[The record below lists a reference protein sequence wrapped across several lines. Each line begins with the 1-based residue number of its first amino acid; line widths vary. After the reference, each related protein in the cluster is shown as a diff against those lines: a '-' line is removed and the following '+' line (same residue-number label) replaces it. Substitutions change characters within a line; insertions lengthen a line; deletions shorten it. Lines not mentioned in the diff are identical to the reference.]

1 MSGNCSSA
9 PEAIELACKL
19 LSHISIN
26 DKTVEIQRIV
36 NLPPDASLCSSDSSL
51 YCHFVTA
58 LLDNLS
64 ANTLRNSV
72 EDGAFDAVVLRCPP
86 DDLLLVL
93 ASALQRYDKSFRRD
107 KVVSLL
113 DKFVRGDHLRR
124 LLVGQCH
131 RNVAGYSDEWSCSAL
146 TTLVS
151 LPERIANV
159 RDQSIPSCL
168 TRNSYFVFLF
178 DSILGALSHARDE
191 LDHGVDVHVE
201 FFSRLLGRVC
211 LVGQSELLAKHLVP
225 KLVRRCENDFI
236 FRRVCAKVV
245 TSVLDDCMESVVIV
259 LLSALRDYKQVD
271 WFLADSVC
279 TNSRLRF
286 FLTKKLP
293 LAKTFSRALVLQN
306 LIGYLA
312 SSERRRPIFYDL
324 LSGVFDVWGD
334 KTLMKYQS
342 EQEQKYLTSALMIS
356 LGHLK
361 VTGVDKTTADGLL
374 SKLLHGVQSHIS
386 SPDEWVRLYGMVT
399 AEQFAPV
406 LQPDGPKLNFEYK
419 PDDDINYLLSLTD
432 ITVKS
437 PDPDEASTEAPD
449 NMEEETEKAKMANT
463 DNEPIELDSDDDLE
477 PFDMSHDTPH
487 GVKKPVYLRDCMEGL
502 LDQENREWFESC
514 LQTVA
519 NLIQTCKDELEDVAE
534 ELAKILLYLDDKFCL
549 DRFVPLR
556 QHALVI
562 LAVKSPKVVATYLTE
577 QFYGIHLN
585 IRQRLDILEV
595 LALASNQLAS
605 PPAAARPVAEKSVS
619 TMASTHWDSVVTE
632 RLKAKTRI
640 ISKGATTF
648 ATPAENRFSDVA
660 GFFFYPLM
668 RYYDRKENT
677 FDLLGEDSFV
687 LTRLVYTLGIVQ
699 DSAANCPK
707 SAHMAHCLMEFL
719 SALKYHAEACVRD
732 AVLFALSV
740 IFITV
745 PVSLLLSNDE
755 QELVEIREWLQ
766 YVIERDPFDVCK
778 LKAAQVLQLL
788 CSQVNKELPVPDK

>member
-1 MSGNCSSA
+1 MSANASSTA
-9 PEAIELACKL
+9 EAIALASKL
-19 LSHISIN
+19 LSQISIN
-26 DKTVEIQRIV
+26 DKAEEIQRIV
-36 NLPPDASLCSSDSSL
+36 SLSPEARLSSSDASV
-51 YCHFVTA
+51 YCHFATA

-64 ANTLRNSV
+64 ANALRNA
-72 EDGAFDAVVLRCPP
+72 EEECAFDALVLRCPP
-86 DDLLLVL
+86 EDLLLVL
-93 ASALQRYDKSFRRD
+93 TSALHRFDKSSFRRD

-113 DKFVRGDHLRR
+113 DKFVRGDYLRR

-131 RNVAGYSDEWSCSAL
+131 RNVACYSEEWSRSAC
-146 TTLVS
+146 TVLVS
-151 LPERIANV
+151 LPERVANV
-159 RDQSIPSCL
+159 RGQSIPTCL
-168 TRNSYFVFLF
+168 TRNGYFVSLF
-178 DSILGALSHARDE
+178 DGIFEALSHARDE
-191 LDHGVDVHVE
+191 LDRGVDVHVD
-201 FFSRLLGRVC
+201 FFSRLLGRMC
-211 LVGQSELLAKHLVP
+211 PVGQSELLARHLVP
-225 KLVRRCENDFI
+225 KLVRRCESDFI

-245 TSVLDDCMESVVIV
+245 TSVRDDCPESISVV
-259 LLSALRDYKQVD
+259 LLSALRDYRQVD
-271 WFLADSVC
+271 WFFTDSVC
-279 TNSRLRF
+279 TDSRFRF
-286 FLTKKLP
+286 FLAKKLP
-293 LAKTFSRALVLQN
+293 LAQTYSSTMLLQN

-312 SSERRRPIFYDL
+312 SSERRRPIFYEL
-324 LSGVFDVWGD
+324 LSGVFDCWGD
-334 KTLMKYQS
+334 KAMMKYQS

-356 LGHLK
+356 VGHLK
-361 VTGVDKTTADGLL
+361 ASGIDGTTADGLL
-374 SKLLHGVQSHIS
+374 PKLLHGVQSHLS

-399 AEQFAPV
+399 AEQFTPI
-406 LQPDGPKLNFEYK
+406 LHPDGPKLKFEYK
-419 PDDDINYLLSLTD
+419 PNDDIKYLLSLTD
-432 ITVKS
+432 ISVKS
-437 PDPDEASTEAPD
+437 PDPDDASMTEPVSI
-449 NMEEETEKAKMANT
+449 EEEKEKTKVASET
-463 DNEPIELDSDDDLE
+463 IDLDSDDDLE

-487 GVKKPVYLRDCMEGL
+487 SVKKPVYLRDSMEGL

-519 NLIQTCKDELEDVAE
+519 KLIQTCTDELEDVAE

-556 QHALVI
+556 QHALI
-562 LAVKSPKVVATYLTE
+562 TLAVKSPKIVATYLTE
-577 QFYGIHLN
+577 QFYGVHLN

-605 PPAAARPVAEKSVS
+605 PPTAVHPVTERTVS
-619 TMASTHWDSVVTE
+619 TMASSHWNSVVTE

-640 ISKGATTF
+640 ISKGATAV
-648 ATPAENRFSDVA
+648 ATPTENRFSDVA

-687 LTRLVYTLGIVQ
+687 LTRLIYTLGIVQ

-707 SAHMAHCLMEFL
+707 SVHMAHCFMEFL

-740 IFITV
+740 ILITV
-745 PVSLLLSNDE
+745 PIGLLLSNDE

-766 YVIERDPFDVCK
+766 YVIERDPSDVCK

>member
-1 MSGNCSSA
+1 MSGNASSTA
-9 PEAIELACKL
+9 EAVELASKL
-19 LSHISIN
+19 LSHININ
-26 DKTVEIQRIV
+26 DKTEEIQRIV
-36 NLPPDASLCSSDSSL
+36 GLPPDASLCSSDTSL

-64 ANTLRNSV
+64 ANTLRNSE
-72 EDGAFDAVVLRCPP
+72 EDCAFDAVVLRCPP
-86 DDLLLVL
+86 EDLLLVL

-113 DKFVRGDHLRR
+113 DKFVRGDHLRKVASRTVSPKRRR
-124 LLVGQCH
+124 LLRRVVVFG
-131 RNVAGYSDEWSCSAL
+131 VVDAGV
-146 TTLVS
+146 VS
-151 LPERIANV
+151 RTD
-159 RDQSIPSCL
+159 RQ
-168 TRNSYFVFLF
+168 R
-178 DSILGALSHARDE
+178 SILGALSHARDE
-191 LDHGVDVHVE
+191 LDRGVDVHVE

-211 LVGQSELLAKHLVP
+211 LAGQSELLAKHLVP
-225 KLVRRCENDFI
+225 KLVRRCESDFI

-279 TNSRLRF
+279 SNSRLRF
-286 FLTKKLP
+286 FLAKKLP
-293 LAKTFSRALVLQN
+293 LAKTFSRAVVLQN

-324 LSGVFDVWGD
+324 LSGVFDIWGD

-361 VTGVDKTTADGLL
+361 ATGIDKTNADSLV

-432 ITVKS
+432 ITIKS
-437 PDPDEASTEAPD
+437 PDPDEGSTEEPVS
-449 NMEEETEKAKMANT
+449 MEEETEKAKVANT

-487 GVKKPVYLRDCMEGL
+487 GVKKPMYLRDCMEGL

-519 NLIQTCKDELEDVAE
+519 DLIQTCTDELEDVAE

-556 QHALVI
+556 QHALVT
-562 LAVKSPKVVATYLTE
+562 LAVKSPKIVATYLTE
-577 QFYGIHLN
+577 QFYGVHLN

-595 LALASNQLAS
+595 LALASNKLAS
-605 PPAAARPVAEKSVS
+605 PPAAVRPVTKESVS
-619 TMASTHWDSVVTE
+619 AMASAHWDSVVAE
-632 RLKAKTRI
+632 RVKAKTRI
-640 ISKGATTF
+640 ISKGASAV
-648 ATPAENRFSDVA
+648 ATPVENRFSDVA

-687 LTRLVYTLGIVQ
+687 LTRLIYTLGIVQ
-699 DSAANCPK
+699 DSAANCPR
-707 SAHMAHCLMEFL
+707 SVHMAHCLMEFL
-719 SALKYHAEACVRD
+719 SSLKYHAEACVRD

-745 PVSLLLSNDE
+745 PISLLLSNDE

-766 YVIERDPFDVCK
+766 YVIERDPFEVCK